1 VFAVADVAV
10 SAVDGV
16 WFDIDLNEA
25 VYFRVEDQ
33 YSLRVEVE
41 VSEFR
46 RELVSVSHPEVVYDG
61 AADLCV
67 VLQA

>member
-1 VFAVADVAV
+1 VFAVAGVAV

-16 WFDIDLNEA
+16 WFDVDLDEA
-25 VYFRVEDQ
+25 VYFWVEDQ

-46 RELVSVSHPEVVYDG
+46 LELVSVSQPILVYDV
-61 AADLCV
+61 AADFCV
-67 VLQA
+67 VL